1 MIGNLQSKVI
11 RLQDVELEVK
21 QLRDTLAEYNEEF
34 RQVRNQGKEK
44 ILIGCFKQIVPPPF
58 FLKSSPFRSAA
69 TERSFVFCL
78 NSCCSPVQIQ
88 EPVSVDNASFHS
100 HLQISSLFK

>member
-34 RQVRNQGKEK
+34 RQVRNQGKK
-44 ILIGCFKQIVPPPF
+44 ILIGCF
-58 FLKSSPFRSAA
+58 
-69 TERSFVFCL
+69 
-78 NSCCSPVQIQ
+78 
-88 EPVSVDNASFHS
+88 
-100 HLQISSLFK
+100 